1 MNIRVTAQTQTASA
15 IANMQRQ
22 TAAIA
27 RYQSE
32 LSSGWR
38 VQLPSDDPAAY
49 PALVR
54 ARTTSTR
61 YAAYDQTIS
70 ESTGTLN
77 SGVTALGDVNN
88 VLVRA
93 KQIAIEGADASTTA
107 DGLAALA
114 NEVDGLINRALS
126 AGNTQVDD
134 QYLFGG
140 TATGAPPFRVAT
152 FDANGKP
159 ATIAYDGAAERA
171 RTVIGPGQT
180 VDTRYAGTEVLQNA
194 SGDVFQALI
203 GLRDDLRNPA
213 NAKGGS
219 AIFNQRLGEI
229 DKARDVISNV
239 TGEQASS
246 LATLQAIQARM
257 SDLKLSADT
266 RVGDLAA
273 TDFAETIVK
282 MQEQSTGLQATLSVS
297 SKLLQPSL
305 LDFIR

>member
-27 RYQSE
+27 KYQGE

-54 ARTTSTR
+54 ARTTSNR
-61 YAAYDQTIS
+61 YAAYGQTIS

-77 SGVTALGDVNN
+77 SGVTALGDVND

-93 KQIAIEGADASTTA
+93 KQIAIEGADASTTT
-107 DGLAALA
+107 DGFAALA
-114 NEVDGLINRALS
+114 NEVDGLINRTLS
-126 AGNTQVDD
+126 AGNTQVDG

-140 TATGAPPFRVAT
+140 TATGAPPFRVAAT
-152 FDANGKP
+152 NASGNP
-159 ATIAYDGAAERA
+159 TTIAYDGAAERA

-180 VDTRYAGTEVLQNA
+180 VDTRYTGTEVLQNA

-219 AIFNQRLGEI
+219 AVFNQRLGEI
-229 DKARDVISNV
+229 EKASDTISNV

-257 SDLKLSADT
+257 GDLKLSADT
-266 RVGDLAA
+266 RVGELAA